1 MTLAAVDTNILIY
14 ALLERGPERK
24 RDIAQALLLELSST
38 GNCII
43 STQVLKEF
51 ASVATRKFTPKI
63 SEQELIA
70 HLEDLQ
76 LLNVVLVDA
85 ALVREGV
92 RRQFKSQLSF
102 YDALIIEAAIAGG
115 AELLYSEDLQHGMR
129 FDKLRV
135 VNPFL

>member
-1 MTLAAVDTNILIY
+1 
-14 ALLERGPERK
+14 
-24 RDIAQALLLELSST
+24 
-38 GNCII
+38 
-43 STQVLKEF
+43 
-51 ASVATRKFTPKI
+51 
-63 SEQELIA
+63 
-70 HLEDLQ
+70 
-76 LLNVVLVDA
+76 
-85 ALVREGV
+85 V

>member
-1 MTLAAVDTNILIY
+1 LTLAAVDTNILIY

-85 ALVREGV
+85 
-92 RRQFKSQLSF
+92 
-102 YDALIIEAAIAGG
+102 
-115 AELLYSEDLQHGMR
+115 H
-129 FDKLRV
+129 
-135 VNPFL
+135 